1 MAAIR
6 VANDLIPA
14 ITFLSGNKSTN
25 KRSSSMP
32 ATCMSSFYWCSKKF
46 VIFWAEKLMTEKKE
60 SSELIIN

>member
-32 ATCMSSFYWCSKKF
+32 AICMSNFLLVF
-46 VIFWAEKLMTEKKE
+46 
-60 SSELIIN
+60 